1 MFTPVNNP
9 PTFVTPEEHAQI
21 TSSTPESF
29 SDIPPAL
36 RFHDTEVEIEIDPK
50 LEFLSE
56 RVKGTLWVTEK

>member
-1 MFTPVNNP
+1 MFTPVNDP

-21 TSSTPESF
+21 TSSTPDSF